1 MSYPHATSSVRRAL
15 VLIGATA
22 LLATSLAGAALGHPD
37 HDDRARRKG
46 VPVPE
51 TQAEIQLAAVAALE
65 RLEHQRSLEAIGYT
79 ACRAGLAA
87 GYPCDGVDLVSFVPL
102 STLGG
107 GEGNDLWG
115 WTDPD
120 TGRDFAIMGRTTG
133 ITFVDITNPLEPEV
147 VGTLPS
153 HSVSS
158 LWRDLKVYDS
168 YAYIVSEAGGSGLQV
183 FDLRQLAPEKNRPH
197 VFEETAWLGA
207 FSTTHNLMINEDT
220 GFAYAAGTNNCA
232 GGLHMVN
239 LANPVAPVS
248 AGCFSAD
255 GYTHDVQCVVYSGPD
270 TDHQGSEICF
280 ASNEDTLTI
289 VDVSNKADPQQL
301 SRTGYVGSGY
311 AHQGWLTDD
320 QVYFVADDELDEL
333 SGAGNTRTFVW
344 DVSDLDRP
352 SVDFTHSGAT
362 PAIDH
367 NQYIHNGRSY
377 QANYKAGLRILSVDR
392 LHLGVMKEV
401 AYFDTHP
408 ESNSA
413 SFDGAWSIY
422 PFYNSNIVAIST
434 IDRGLFVVGYEGEA
448 GSVHVGDL
456 DSASRAKGTEKWKAV
471 GKVEVHDSSG
481 DPVEGATV
489 TVRWSS
495 GNVKSC
501 VTGPLG
507 RCKTKIV
514 RYNRKAKVAFRVL
527 DIESG
532 GASYASWL
540 NEDPDGD
547 SDGFRK
553 TVKRP
558 TL

>member
-1 MSYPHATSSVRRAL
+1 M
-15 VLIGATA
+15 IGATA

-51 TQAEIQLAAVAALE
+51 TEAEIQLAAVAALE
-65 RLEHQRSLEAIGYT
+65 RLEHQQSLESIGYT
-79 ACRAGLAA
+79 TCINGSAA
-87 GYPCDGVDLVSFVPL
+87 GYPCDGVDLISFVPL
-102 STLGG
+102 SVLGG

-115 WTDPD
+115 WTDPE

-133 ITFVDITNPLEPEV
+133 TTFVEITNPLEPEV

-158 LWRDLKVYDS
+158 LWRDVKVYDS
-168 YAYIVSEAGGSGLQV
+168 YAYVVSEAVGSGLQV
-183 FDLRQLAPEKNRPH
+183 FDLRRLVAQKDRPF
-197 VFEETAWLGA
+197 VFDEDGWLGA

-220 GFAYAAGTNNCA
+220 GFAYAAGTNNCS
-232 GGLHMVN
+232 GGLHMVS
-239 LANPVAPVS
+239 LADPTAPVS

-255 GYTHDVQCVVYSGPD
+255 GYTHDVQCVTYSGPD
-270 TDHQGSEICF
+270 ADHQGSEVCF

-289 VDVSNKADPQQL
+289 VDVTDKANPQQI

-311 AHQGWLTDD
+311 AHQGWLSDD

-352 SVDFTHSGAT
+352 SVDFTHVGAT

-367 NQYIHNGRSY
+367 NQYIHNGRTY
-377 QANYKAGLRILSVDR
+377 QADYKAGLRILSVDR

-401 AYFDTHP
+401 AHFDTHP

-413 SFDGAWSIY
+413 SFDGAWSVY
-422 PFYNSNIVAIST
+422 PFYNSNVVVIST
-434 IDRGLFVVGYEGEA
+434 IDRGLFIVGYEGES

-456 DSASRAKGTEKWKAV
+456 DSVTRVKGADKWKAI
-471 GKVEVHDSSG
+471 GKVEVHNAAG

-489 TVRWSS
+489 TVRWSN
-495 GNVKSC
+495 GKVKSC

-514 RYNRKAKVAFRVL
+514 RYNTTAKVGFRVL
-527 DIESG
+527 DVESG
-532 GASYASWL
+532 SASYASWL
-540 NEDPDGD
+540 NEDSEGD

-553 TVKRP
+553 TVRRP
-558 TL
+558 SA